1 MQEREVERKRLGFK
15 EIGRDGTFVKY
26 ANGMIYDE
34 KTNLEWY
41 AGSDRNI
48 TWNEAKRWT
57 ESLNVDGGGWRMP
70 TKKELKTLYK
80 RWVRENNINSL
91 FISLADVC
99 GLVEQRVRKVGTS
112 TIATASDTGQ
122 NATKTTPDLLQ
133 YAPKAMDNMLI

>member
-1 MQEREVERKRLGFK
+1 VQEREVERKRLGFK

-41 AGSDRNI
+41 AGPDKNI
-48 TWNEAKRWT
+48 TWNETKRWT

-80 RWVRENNINSL
+80 RWVKGLNIISL
-91 FISLADVC
+91 FNITSSKSCCVWSSRTKGSKAWNFDYRD
-99 GLVEQRVRKVGTS
+99 GFGHWAKPHQDYPRPFAVRS
-112 TIATASDTGQ
+112 RSDG
-122 NATKTTPDLLQ
+122 
-133 YAPKAMDNMLI
+133 

>member
-1 MQEREVERKRLGFK
+1 VQEREVERKRLGFK

>member
-1 MQEREVERKRLGFK
+1 VQEREVERKRLGFK

-26 ANGMIYDE
+26 TNGMIYDE

>member
-80 RWVRENNINSL
+80 RWVRLGFGICKLTIRRE
-91 FISLADVC
+91 AA
-99 GLVEQRVRKVGTS
+99 LVVH
-112 TIATASDTGQ
+112 
-122 NATKTTPDLLQ
+122 LLE
-133 YAPKAMDNMLI
+133 